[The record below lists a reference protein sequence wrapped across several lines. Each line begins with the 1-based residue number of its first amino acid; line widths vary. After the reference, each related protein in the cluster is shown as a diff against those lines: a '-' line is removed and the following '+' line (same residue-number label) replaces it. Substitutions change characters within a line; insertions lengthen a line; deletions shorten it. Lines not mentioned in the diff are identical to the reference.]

1 MKLVISEK
9 PSVAQS
15 IAAVIGVKQ
24 RGDGFLEGNGYLV
37 SWCLGH
43 LAELAKANTYDKK
56 YAKWRREDLPIL
68 PENWRFAVSGDK
80 QKQFAI
86 LRDLMRRDDVDEVIN
101 ACDAGREGELIFHTV
116 YDMADCSKPMKR
128 LWISSMEDE
137 AIRQGFADLKPGRDY
152 DGLHQSALCRSK
164 ADWLVGINAT
174 RLFSVLYHR
183 TLNVGRVMSPTL
195 ALIVQREAEISAFQ
209 PEPFYTVS
217 LDCGGFTATGD
228 KLRAKPEAEAVTA
241 ACKGK
246 AAIVRAVERKEK
258 SEKAPALYD
267 LTTLQRDVNRLL
279 GYTAQQTLD
288 YLQSLYEKKLCT
300 YPRTDSRFLTND
312 MEGIV
317 PGLAS
322 VAAAIC
328 GADVPERLNASQVCD
343 SAKVSDHHAVAPT
356 SGAGKADI
364 SALPAG
370 EREILRLVS
379 RQLLCAVGSAHQYA
393 ETAVTLDCAGY
404 DFTAKGKTVLVPGWK
419 AYLQEQA
426 DKPLPEL
433 AEGQDI
439 AVSSVSVKEG
449 KSSPPKHYTEDTL
462 LSAMETAGARH
473 GVPAKSNDFVGKGGA
488 TERASF
494 SPQGGNEQSE
504 VCDDAPDDAERKGL
518 GTPATRAAILEKL
531 VTTGFVERKKAKKTT
546 NLIPSQVGVS
556 LVTVLPEQLQS
567 PLLTAEWEN
576 RLKQVERGELEPDAF
591 MNGIAGMLRE
601 LIQTYTPVKGA
612 EVLFPSGREAVGKCP
627 RCGSSVTESKKGF
640 FCENDNCRFGLW
652 KDNRFF
658 AAKKKVLT
666 KAVAAALLK
675 DGRVRLTGCYS
686 EKTGKTYDATVIL
699 EDTGENVNFKL
710 EFDSETKKRGGS

>member
-15 IAAVIGVKQ
+15 IAAVICSKQ
-24 RGDGFLEGNGYLV
+24 RGDGYLEGSGYLV

-43 LAELAKANTYDKK
+43 LSELASADAYDEK

-68 PENWRFAVSGDK
+68 PENWRFTVSGDK

-101 ACDAGREGELIFHTV
+101 ACDAGREGELIFRTV
-116 YDMADCSKPMKR
+116 YDMAGCSKPMKR

-228 KLRAKPEAEAVTA
+228 KLKAKPEAEAVAA
-241 ACKGK
+241 ACKNK
-246 AAIVRAVERKEK
+246 AVIVRAVERKEK
-258 SEKAPALYD
+258 SDKPPALYD
-267 LTTLQRDVNRLL
+267 LTTLQRDANRLL

-312 MEGIV
+312 MEGTV
-317 PGLAS
+317 SALAS
-322 VAAAIC
+322 VAVAIC
-328 GADVPERLNASQVCD
+328 GTDVPENLNAGQVCD
-343 SAKVSDHHAVAPT
+343 STKVSDHHAVVPT
-356 SGAGKADI
+356 SVAGKADS

-404 DFTAKGKTVLVPGWK
+404 DFTAKGKTILVPGWK
-419 AYLQEQA
+419 AYLREQA
-426 DKPLPEL
+426 DKSLPEL
-433 AEGQDI
+433 TEGQSVP
-439 AVSSVSVKEG
+439 VSSVSVKEG
-449 KSSPPKHYTEDTL
+449 KTSPPKHYTEDTL
-462 LSAMETAGARH
+462 LSAMETAGAKDM
-473 GVPAKSNDFVGKGGA
+473 P
-488 TERASF
+488 E
-494 SPQGGNEQSE
+494 
-504 VCDDAPDDAERKGL
+504 DAERKGL

-531 VTTGFVERKKAKKTT
+531 VNTGFVERKKAKTT
-546 NLIPSQVGVS
+546 VNLIPSQVGVS

-576 RLKQVERGELEPDAF
+576 RLKQVEHGELEPDAF
-591 MNGIAGMLRE
+591 MNGISSMLRE
-601 LIQTYTPVKGA
+601 LIQTYTPVRGA
-612 EVLFPSGREAVGKCP
+612 EVLFPSGRETIGKCP
-627 RCGSSVTESKKGF
+627 HCGGSVTESKKGF
-640 FCENDNCRFGLW
+640 FCENDGCRFGLW

-658 AAKKKVLT
+658 AAKKKALT

-699 EDTGENVNFKL
+699 DDTGDRVNFKL
-710 EFDSETKKRGGS
+710 EFNSGTKKRGGS

>member
-15 IAAVIGVKQ
+15 IAAVIGAKQ
-24 RGDGFLEGNGYLV
+24 RGDGYLEGGGRSPANGYLV

-43 LAELAKANTYDKK
+43 LAELAEADTYDKK

-68 PENWRFAVSGDK
+68 PENWRFTVSGDK
-80 QKQFAI
+80 QKQFNI
-86 LRDLMRRDDVDEVIN
+86 LRTLMNRDDVEEVIN
-101 ACDAGREGELIFHTV
+101 ACDAGREGELIFRTV
-116 YDMADCSKPMKR
+116 YDMAGCSKPMKR

-195 ALIVQREAEISAFQ
+195 ALLVQREAEISAFQ
-209 PEPFYTVS
+209 PEPFFTVI
-217 LDCGGFTATGD
+217 LDCGGFTATCD
-228 KLRAKPEAEAVTA
+228 KLKAKPEAEAMA
-241 ACKGK
+241 NACKGK
-246 AAIVRAVERKEK
+246 AATVRAVERKEK
-258 SEKAPALYD
+258 SEKPPTLYD
-267 LTTLQRDVNRLL
+267 LTTLQRDANRLL
-279 GYTAQQTLD
+279 SYTAQQTLD

-312 MEGIV
+312 METSV
-317 PGLAS
+317 PTLAS
-322 VAAAIC
+322 VAAEIC
-328 GADVPERLNASQVCD
+328 GADVPEKINAGQICD
-343 SAKVSDHHAVAPT
+343 STKVSDHHAVVPT
-356 SGAGKADI
+356 SGAGKSDS

-379 RQLLCAVGSAHQYA
+379 RQLLCAVGRPHQYA
-393 ETAVTLDCAGY
+393 ETAVTLDCGGCN
-404 DFTAKGKTVLVPGWK
+404 FTTKGKTVLVPGWK
-419 AYLQEQA
+419 TYLQEQA

-433 AEGQDI
+433 TEGQSVPV
-439 AVSSVSVKEG
+439 ASVSVKEG
-449 KSSPPKHYTEDTL
+449 KASPPKHYTEDTL
-462 LSAMETAGARH
+462 LSAMETAGA
-473 GVPAKSNDFVGKGGA
+473 K
-488 TERASF
+488 EM
-494 SPQGGNEQSE
+494 
-504 VCDDAPDDAERKGL
+504 PDDAERKGL

-531 VTTGFVERKKAKKTT
+531 VATGFVERKKAKKAV

-567 PLLTAEWEN
+567 PLLSAEWEN

-591 MNGIAGMLRE
+591 MDGIAGMLRE
-601 LIQTYTPVKGA
+601 LVKTYTPVKGA
-612 EVLFPSGREAVGKCP
+612 DVLFPSAREVIGKCP
-627 RCGSSVTESKKGF
+627 RCGGSVTESKKGF
-640 FCENDNCRFGLW
+640 FCENDGCRFGLW

-658 AAKKKVLT
+658 AAKKKTLT
-666 KAVAAALLK
+666 KSVAAALLK
-675 DGRVRLTGCYS
+675 DGRVRLTGCCS

-699 EDTGENVNFKL
+699 EDTGERVNFKL
-710 EFDSETKKRGGS
+710 DFDSGTKKRGGL

>member
-15 IAAVIGVKQ
+15 IAAVIGAKQ
-24 RGDGFLEGNGYLV
+24 RGDGYLEGSGYLV

-43 LAELAKANTYDKK
+43 LAQLASADAYDEK
-56 YAKWRREDLPIL
+56 YTKWRREDLPIL
-68 PENWRFAVSGDK
+68 PESWRFAVSGDK

-86 LRDLMRRDDVDEVIN
+86 LRDLMRRDDVSEVIN
-101 ACDAGREGELIFHTV
+101 ACDAGREGELIFRTV
-116 YDMADCSKPMKR
+116 YDMAGCSMPMKR

-209 PEPFYTVS
+209 PKPFYTVN
-217 LDCGGFTATGD
+217 LDCCDFVVTGD
-228 KLRAKPEAEAVTA
+228 KLSVKPEAEIVAA

-246 AAIVRAVERKEK
+246 AATVKTVERKEK
-258 SEKAPALYD
+258 IEKPPALYD
-267 LTTLQRDVNRLL
+267 LTTLQRDANRLL

-300 YPRTDSRFLTND
+300 YPRTDSRFLMND
-312 MEGIV
+312 MEGTV
-317 PGLAS
+317 PALAF
-322 VAAAIC
+322 VAAMIC
-328 GADVPERLNASQVCD
+328 GADIPENLNAGQVCD
-343 SAKVSDHHAVAPT
+343 SAKVSDHHAVVPT
-356 SGAGKADI
+356 SVAGKADC

-370 EREILRLVS
+370 EREIMWLVS
-379 RQLLCAVGSAHQYA
+379 RQLLCAVGRPHQYA

-404 DFTAKGKTVLVPGWK
+404 RFAAKGKTVLVPGWK

-426 DKPLPEL
+426 DKPLPNL
-433 AEGQDI
+433 QEGQN
-439 AVSSVSVKEG
+439 VSFSSISVKEG
-449 KSSPPKHYTEDTL
+449 KTSPPKHYTEDTL
-462 LSAMETAGARH
+462 LSAMETAGA
-473 GVPAKSNDFVGKGGA
+473 KDM
-488 TERASF
+488 
-494 SPQGGNEQSE
+494 
-504 VCDDAPDDAERKGL
+504 PDDAERKGL

-531 VTTGFVERKKAKKTT
+531 VTTGFVERKKAKKTV
-546 NLIPSQVGVS
+546 NLFPSQIGVS

-576 RLKQVERGELEPDAF
+576 RLKQVEHGELEPDAF
-591 MNGIAGMLRE
+591 MNGICSMLRE
-601 LIQTYTPVKGA
+601 LVKTYAPAKGA
-612 EVLFPSGREAVGKCP
+612 EVLFPSGREVIGKCP
-627 RCGSSVTESKKGF
+627 RCGGSVTESRKGF
-640 FCENDNCRFGLW
+640 FCENDSCQFGLW

-675 DGRVRLTGCYS
+675 DGRVRITGCYS
-686 EKTGKTYDATVIL
+686 EKTGKTYDATAIL
-699 EDTGENVNFKL
+699 EDTGERVNFKL
-710 EFDSETKKRGGS
+710 EFDSGTKKRDGT

>member
-1 MKLVISEK
+1 MHERRKNLKLVISEK

-15 IAAVIGVKQ
+15 IAAVIGAKQ
-24 RGDGFLEGNGYLV
+24 RGNGFLEGNGYLV

-43 LAELAKANTYDKK
+43 LAELASADAYDKK

-68 PENWRFAVSGDK
+68 PENWRFTVSGDK
-80 QKQFAI
+80 QKQFDI
-86 LRDLMRRDDVDEVIN
+86 LRDLMHRDGVDEIIN
-101 ACDAGREGELIFHTV
+101 ACDAGREGELIFRTV
-116 YDMADCSKPMKR
+116 YHMAGCSKPMKR

-137 AIRQGFADLKPGRDY
+137 AIRQGFTNLKPGRDY

-209 PEPFYTVS
+209 PETFYTVN

-228 KLRAKPEAEAVTA
+228 KLKAKPEAEAVAA

-246 AAIVRAVERKEK
+246 TATVSAVERKEK
-258 SEKAPALYD
+258 SDKPPALYD
-267 LTTLQRDVNRLL
+267 LTTLQRDANRLL
-279 GYTAQQTLD
+279 GYMAQQTLD

-312 MEGIV
+312 MEGTV
-317 PGLAS
+317 PALAS

-328 GADVPERLNASQVCD
+328 GADVSENLNAGQVCN
-343 SAKVSDHHAVAPT
+343 SAKVSDHHAVVPT
-356 SGAGKADI
+356 SGAGKAEV
-364 SALPAG
+364 SALPTG

-379 RQLLCAVGSAHQYA
+379 RQLLCAVGSPHRYA
-393 ETAVTLDCAGY
+393 ETAVTLDCAGHG
-404 DFTAKGKTVLVPGWK
+404 FTAKGKTILVPGWK
-419 AYLQEQA
+419 IYLQEQA

-433 AEGQDI
+433 KEGQNTP
-439 AVSSVSVKEG
+439 VSSVSIKEG
-449 KSSPPKHYTEDTL
+449 KTSPPKHYTEDTL
-462 LSAMETAGARH
+462 LSAMETAGA
-473 GVPAKSNDFVGKGGA
+473 K
-488 TERASF
+488 EM
-494 SPQGGNEQSE
+494 
-504 VCDDAPDDAERKGL
+504 PDDAERKGL

-531 VTTGFVERKKAKKTT
+531 VTTGFVERKRVKKTV
-546 NLIPSQVGVS
+546 NLIPTQVGVS

-591 MNGIAGMLRE
+591 MNGISSMLLE
-601 LIQTYTPVKGA
+601 LIKTYTPVKGA
-612 EVLFPSGREAVGKCP
+612 EVLFPSGREIIGKCP
-627 RCGSSVTESKKGF
+627 RCGGSVSESKKGF
-640 FCENDNCRFGLW
+640 FCENDGCRFGLW

-658 AAKKKVLT
+658 SAKKKALT

-675 DGRVRLTGCYS
+675 DGGVRLTGCYS

-699 EDTGENVNFKL
+699 EDTGERVNFKL
-710 EFDSETKKRGGS
+710 EFDSGTKKRGEP

>member
-15 IAAVIGVKQ
+15 IAAVIGAKQ
-24 RGDGFLEGNGYLV
+24 RGDGYLEGSGYLV

-43 LAELAKANTYDKK
+43 LAELASANAYDNK
-56 YAKWRREDLPIL
+56 YTKWRREDLPII
-68 PENWRFAVSGDK
+68 PENWRFTVSRDK
-80 QKQFAI
+80 QKQFGI
-86 LRDLMRRDDVDEVIN
+86 LRALMCRDDVEEIIN

-116 YDMADCSKPMKR
+116 YDIAGCSKPMKR

-137 AIRQGFADLKPGRDY
+137 AIRQGFTNLKPGRDY

-195 ALIVQREAEISAFQ
+195 ALIVQREAEISAFL

-228 KLRAKPEAEAVTA
+228 KLKTKPEAEAMA
-241 ACKGK
+241 NACKGK
-246 AAIVRAVERKEK
+246 TATVKTVERKEK
-258 SEKAPALYD
+258 SEKPPALYD
-267 LTTLQRDVNRLL
+267 LTTLQRDANHLL
-279 GYTAQQTLD
+279 SYTAQQTLD

-312 MEGIV
+312 MEGTV
-317 PGLAS
+317 SALAS

-328 GADVPERLNASQVCD
+328 GMNVPEKLNAGQVCD
-343 SAKVSDHHAVAPT
+343 SAKVSDHHAVVPT
-356 SGAGKADI
+356 SVAGKADS

-379 RQLLCAVGSAHQYA
+379 RQLLCAISEPHRYD

-404 DFTAKGKTVLVPGWK
+404 GLIAKGKTILVPGWK
-419 AYLQEQA
+419 TYLQEQS

-433 AEGQDI
+433 KAEQDI
-439 AVSSVSVKEG
+439 PASAFSVKEG
-449 KSSPPKHYTEDTL
+449 KTSPPKHYTEDTL
-462 LSAMETAGARH
+462 LSAMETAGA
-473 GVPAKSNDFVGKGGA
+473 KDM
-488 TERASF
+488 
-494 SPQGGNEQSE
+494 
-504 VCDDAPDDAERKGL
+504 PDDAERKGL

-531 VTTGFVERKKAKKTT
+531 VTTGFVERKKAKKTV

-567 PLLTAEWEN
+567 PLLTTEWEN
-576 RLKQVERGELEPDAF
+576 RLKQVERSELEPNAF

-601 LIQTYTPVKGA
+601 LIQTYTPVRGA
-612 EVLFPSGREAVGKCP
+612 EVLFPSGREVVGKCP
-627 RCGSSVTESKKGF
+627 RCGGSVTESKKGF
-640 FCENDNCRFGLW
+640 FCENNGCTFGLW

-658 AAKKKVLT
+658 AAKKKALT
-666 KAVAAALLK
+666 KSVATALLK
-675 DGRVRLTGCYS
+675 DGRVKLTGCYS
-686 EKTGKTYDATVIL
+686 EKTGKTYDVTVIL
-699 EDTGENVNFKL
+699 EDTGERVNFRL
-710 EFDSETKKRGGS
+710 EFDSEAKRQGGS

>member
-15 IAAVIGVKQ
+15 IATVIGAKQ
-24 RGDGFLEGNGYLV
+24 HGDGYLEGNGYLV

-43 LAELAKANTYDKK
+43 LAELASADAYDEK

-68 PENWRFAVSGDK
+68 PENWRFTVSGDK
-80 QKQFAI
+80 QKQFDI
-86 LRDLMRRDDVDEVIN
+86 LRVLMRRDDVEEVIN
-101 ACDAGREGELIFHTV
+101 ACDSGREGELIFRTV
-116 YDMADCSKPMKR
+116 YDMAGCSKPMKR

-152 DGLHQSALCRSK
+152 DGLHQSAFCRSK

-174 RLFSVLYHR
+174 RLFSVLYHC

-209 PEPFYTVS
+209 PEPFYTIN

-228 KLRAKPEAEAVTA
+228 KLKQKPEAESVVS

-246 AAIVRAVERKEK
+246 AATVKAVERKEK

-267 LTTLQRDVNRLL
+267 LTTLQRDANRLL

-300 YPRTDSRFLTND
+300 YPRTDSRFLTDD
-312 MEGIV
+312 MEASV
-317 PGLAS
+317 PTLAS

-328 GADVPERLNASQVCD
+328 GADVPEHLNAGQVCD
-343 SAKVSDHHAVAPT
+343 SAKVSDHHAVVPT
-356 SGAGKADI
+356 SGAGKADS

-379 RQLLCAVGSAHQYA
+379 QQLLCAVGSPHQYA
-393 ETAVTLDCAGY
+393 ETAVTLDCAGCN
-404 DFTAKGKTVLVPGWK
+404 FTAKGKTILVPGWK
-419 AYLQEQA
+419 IYLQEQV

-439 AVSSVSVKEG
+439 AVSSVSIKEG
-449 KSSPPKHYTEDTL
+449 KTSPPKHYTEDTL
-462 LSAMETAGARH
+462 LSAMETAGA
-473 GVPAKSNDFVGKGGA
+473 K
-488 TERASF
+488 EM
-494 SPQGGNEQSE
+494 
-504 VCDDAPDDAERKGL
+504 PDDAERKGL

-531 VTTGFVERKKAKKTT
+531 VTTGFVGRKKAKKTV

-576 RLKQVERGELEPDAF
+576 RLKQVEHGELEPDAF
-591 MNGIAGMLRE
+591 MNGISSMLRK
-601 LIQTYTPVKGA
+601 LIKTYTPVKGA
-612 EVLFPSGREAVGKCP
+612 DVLFPSEREVIGKCP
-627 RCGSSVTESKKGF
+627 RCGGSVTEGKKGF
-640 FCENDNCRFGLW
+640 FCENDGCRFGLW

-658 AAKKKVLT
+658 AAKKKTLT
-666 KAVAAALLK
+666 KAVAATLLK

-686 EKTGKTYDATVIL
+686 EKTEKTYDATVIL
-699 EDTGENVNFKL
+699 EDTGEHVNFRL
-710 EFDSETKKRGGS
+710 EFDSGTKKRGRS

>member
-1 MKLVISEK
+1 MRLVISEK

-15 IAAVIGVKQ
+15 IAAVIGAKQ
-24 RGDGFLEGNGYLV
+24 RGDGYLEGDGYIV

-43 LAELAKANTYDKK
+43 LAELASADTYDKK

-68 PENWRFAVSGDK
+68 PENWRFTVSGDK

-86 LRDLMRRDDVDEVIN
+86 LRTLMRRGDVDEVVN
-101 ACDAGREGELIFHTV
+101 ACDAGREGELIFRTV
-116 YDMADCSKPMKR
+116 YEMAGCSKPMKR

-137 AIRQGFADLKPGRDY
+137 AIRQGFANLKPGRDY

-217 LDCGGFTATGD
+217 LDCGGFTATGG
-228 KLRAKPEAEAVTA
+228 KLKAKSEAELIVA
-241 ACKGK
+241 ACKDK
-246 AAIVRAVERKEK
+246 TAIVRAVEHKEK
-258 SEKAPALYD
+258 YEKPPALYD
-267 LTTLQRDVNRLL
+267 LTTFQRDANRLL

-300 YPRTDSRFLTND
+300 YPRTDSRFLTDD
-312 MEGIV
+312 MEASV
-317 PGLAS
+317 PTLAS

-328 GADVPERLNASQVCD
+328 GADVPEHLNADQVCD
-343 SAKVSDHHAVAPT
+343 SAKVSDHHAVVPT
-356 SGAGKADI
+356 SVAGKADV

-379 RQLLCAVGSAHQYA
+379 RQLLCAVGSPHRYT

-404 DFTAKGKTVLVPGWK
+404 DFAAKGKTVFVPGWK
-419 AYLQEQA
+419 FYLQEKS
-426 DKPLPEL
+426 DKPLPDL
-433 AEGQDI
+433 AEGENI
-439 AVSSVSVKEG
+439 PISSVSVKEG
-449 KSSPPKHYTEDTL
+449 KTSPPKHYTEDTL
-462 LSAMETAGARH
+462 LSAMETAGAKDI
-473 GVPAKSNDFVGKGGA
+473 P
-488 TERASF
+488 E
-494 SPQGGNEQSE
+494 
-504 VCDDAPDDAERKGL
+504 DAERRGL

-531 VTTGFVERKKAKKTT
+531 VTTGFVERKKAKKTV

-576 RLKQVERGELEPDAF
+576 RLKQVKHGELEPDVF
-591 MNGIAGMLRE
+591 MNGISSMLRE
-601 LIQTYTPVKGA
+601 LIQTYTPIKGP
-612 EVLFPSGREAVGKCP
+612 EVLFPSGCEAVGKCP
-627 RCGSSVTESKKGF
+627 RCGGSVTESKKGF
-640 FCENDNCRFGLW
+640 FCENNGCRFGLW

-658 AAKKKVLT
+658 AAKKKTLT
-666 KAVAAALLK
+666 KAVAATLLK
-675 DGRVRLTGCYS
+675 DGHAKLTDCYS

-699 EDTGENVNFKL
+699 EDTGEHVNFKL
-710 EFDSETKKRGGS
+710 DFGKEMKKRGGS

>member
-15 IAAVIGVKQ
+15 IAAVIGAKQ
-24 RGDGFLEGNGYLV
+24 RGNGFLEGNGYIV

-43 LAELAKANTYDKK
+43 LAELASADTYDKK

-68 PENWRFAVSGDK
+68 PENWRFTVSGDK
-80 QKQFAI
+80 QKQFGI
-86 LRDLMRRDDVDEVIN
+86 LRDLMRRNDVDEVVN
-101 ACDAGREGELIFHTV
+101 ACDAGREGELIFRTV
-116 YDMADCSKPMKR
+116 YDMVGCSKPMKR
-128 LWISSMEDE
+128 LWISSMEDK

-174 RLFSVLYHR
+174 RLFSVLYHC

-209 PEPFYTVS
+209 PEPFYTVN

-228 KLRAKPEAEAVTA
+228 KLKAKPEAEAVAA
-241 ACKGK
+241 ACKDK
-246 AAIVRAVERKEK
+246 TATAKAVEQKEK

-267 LTTLQRDVNRLL
+267 LTTLQRDANRLL

-300 YPRTDSRFLTND
+300 YPRTDSRFLTDD
-312 MEGIV
+312 MEGTV
-317 PGLAS
+317 PALVS
-322 VAAAIC
+322 VAATFC
-328 GADVPERLNASQVCD
+328 GVDVPEKLNAGQVCD
-343 SAKVSDHHAVAPT
+343 SAKVSDHHAVVPT
-356 SGAGKADI
+356 SDAGKSDV

-370 EREILRLVS
+370 EREILQIVS
-379 RQLLCAVGSAHQYA
+379 CQLLCAVSEPHQYA

-404 DFTAKGKTVLVPGWK
+404 GFTAKAKTILVPGWK
-419 AYLQEQA
+419 TYLQEHA

-433 AEGQDI
+433 IEGQ
-439 AVSSVSVKEG
+439 SVPVASASVKEG
-449 KSSPPKHYTEDTL
+449 KTSPPKHYTEDTL
-462 LSAMETAGARH
+462 LSAMETAGA
-473 GVPAKSNDFVGKGGA
+473 K
-488 TERASF
+488 EM
-494 SPQGGNEQSE
+494 
-504 VCDDAPDDAERKGL
+504 PDDAERKGL

-531 VTTGFVERKKAKKTT
+531 VTTGFVERKKAKKAV

-576 RLKQVERGELEPDAF
+576 RLKQVERGELKPDAF
-591 MNGIAGMLRE
+591 MNGISSMLRE
-601 LIQTYTPVKGA
+601 LIQTYAPVKGA
-612 EVLFPSGREAVGKCP
+612 EVLFPSGREIIGKCP
-627 RCGSSVTESKKGF
+627 RCGGNVAEGKKGF
-640 FCENDNCRFGLW
+640 FCENDGCRFGLW

-658 AAKKKVLT
+658 AAKKKTLT

-686 EKTGKTYDATVIL
+686 EKTGKTYDATVVL
-699 EDTGENVNFKL
+699 EDTGERVNFKL
-710 EFDSETKKRGGS
+710 EFYSGTKKRGGS